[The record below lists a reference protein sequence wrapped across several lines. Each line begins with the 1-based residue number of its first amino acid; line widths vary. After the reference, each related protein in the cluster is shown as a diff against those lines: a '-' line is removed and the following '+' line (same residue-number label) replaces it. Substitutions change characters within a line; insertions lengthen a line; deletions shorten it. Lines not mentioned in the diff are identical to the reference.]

1 MTRPTDRRRP
11 ASPSWMAGF
20 VQPTTLEATCLDL
33 EDRLNEG
40 RPRPWADAQRLPLSE
55 LDWWSD

>member
-1 MTRPTDRRRP
+1 MDGYTNRP
-11 ASPSWMAGF
+11 S
-20 VQPTTLEATCLDL
+20 LEATCRDL

-40 RPRPWADAQRLPLSE
+40 RPRPWADAQHMPLSE

>member
-1 MTRPTDRRRP
+1 MANPRRRP
-11 ASPSWMAGF
+11 TAPSWMAGF
-20 VQPTTLEATCLDL
+20 VQPSTLEATYRDL

-40 RPRPWADAQRLPLSE
+40 RPRPWADAQRLQLSE